1 MIPVWTWACGEQ
13 KSSWEDH
20 RILKQTLRARV
31 REHYGK
37 GGTRDLGM
45 GWSPLQTGPGKQT
58 QKWDSWALTWVT
70 WAMLVKPWGSCWWWM
85 AYTAAGWG
93 KLL

>member
-13 KSSWEDH
+13 KRSCEHHRVGEPKAAAQSAKVRRQPRDGVPLSSG
-20 RILKQTLRARV
+20 QAV
-31 REHYGK
+31 
-37 GGTRDLGM
+37 
-45 GWSPLQTGPGKQT
+45 
-58 QKWDSWALTWVT
+58 WALTWVT
-70 WAMLVKPWGSCWWWM
+70 WAMLVKPWGSCWWAWM